1 LRIEGDFFCAT
12 ADPGSEP
19 GGIPHDQRVVRNIT
33 RYNGSSGHRRPSA
46 NHQARQD
53 DRPRTDTTALSEH
66 HFGIIQG
73 MLLAAWPQV
82 MGKESTGSDK
92 DIVFH
97 GDSIPKVNAAL
108 QGHPVAQNDLILDEN
123 VVADVAVFSDPGA
136 WQYVGKGP
144 DARARAYDS
153 SRINERLWMNLHS
166 SKADILKLQTL
177 KR

>member
-19 GGIPHDQRVVRNIT
+19 GGIPNHQRVVRNIT

-53 DRPRTDTTALSEH
+53 DRPRTDTTALPEH

-82 MGKESTGSDK
+82 IGKERTGPDK

-97 GDSIPKVNAAL
+97 GDSIPKINPTL
-108 QGHPVAQNDLILDEN
+108 ERHPVANGYLALDKS
-123 VVADVAVFSDPGA
+123 V
-136 WQYVGKGP
+136 
-144 DARARAYDS
+144 
-153 SRINERLWMNLHS
+153 IT
-166 SKADILKLQTL
+166 DIAIISHNGSG
-177 KR
+177 